1 MEYDMSQS
9 RCFRILKSI
18 LIYFLVVSL
27 TDLIIPLGIVH
38 AATTGSSVPILRH
51 ALPVAPLLGSTLLIT
66 AVVESENGVVA
77 VNLWYRAAGKREYNK
92 VPMIKD
98 AGETYDAHILVT
110 KDLKKGIEYYIVA
123 ADESGNEGMDGTQ
136 VMPYFLE
143 VRDPVQ
149 IAELSNREE
158 QQSTKRPWW
167 KSRWFWAGVI
177 LAVGGGIAAASANKK
192 DEGQGTVIVQ

>member
-1 MEYDMSQS
+1 MNQF
-9 RCFRILKSI
+9 RCFRILQSI

-27 TDLIIPLGIVH
+27 ADLISPLGTVH
-38 AATTGSSVPILRH
+38 AVTTGSGAPILRH
-51 ALPVAPLLGSTLLIT
+51 TFPPTPLLGGTLLIA
-66 AVVESENGVVA
+66 AVVEGENGIVA

-92 VPMIKD
+92 VSMIKD
-98 AGETYDAHILVT
+98 AGETYNARIQIT

-136 VMPYFLE
+136 MTPYFLK
-143 VRDPVQ
+143 VRDPAQ

-158 QQSTKRPWW
+158 QQSAKRPWW

-177 LAVGGGIAAASANKK
+177 LAVGGGVAAASVNRK